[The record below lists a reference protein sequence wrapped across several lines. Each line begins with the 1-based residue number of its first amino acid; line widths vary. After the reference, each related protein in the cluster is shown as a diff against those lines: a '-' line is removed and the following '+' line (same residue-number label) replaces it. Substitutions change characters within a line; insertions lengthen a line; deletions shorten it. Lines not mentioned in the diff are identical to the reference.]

1 MQLACS
7 ADETKLWL
15 SLSVILVLGP
25 HLCTR
30 IQVCAMIGLLKTI
43 AIVDLPIKV
52 KGNWKCSSGNS
63 LSPLGA
69 QNKNISA
76 ISQMLLT
83 KVKLRLQQGA
93 CALWTRKEVLAL
105 LVFFSCD

>member
-1 MQLACS
+1 MQLACF

-43 AIVDLPIKV
+43 AFVDLPIKV
-52 KGNWKCSSGNS
+52 KGNSKRSSGNS

-69 QNKNISA
+69 QNKDISA
-76 ISQMLLT
+76 TSQMLLT
-83 KVKLRLQQGA
+83 KVKLWLQQGA
-93 CALWTRKEVLAL
+93 CALLTLKA
-105 LVFFSCD
+105 